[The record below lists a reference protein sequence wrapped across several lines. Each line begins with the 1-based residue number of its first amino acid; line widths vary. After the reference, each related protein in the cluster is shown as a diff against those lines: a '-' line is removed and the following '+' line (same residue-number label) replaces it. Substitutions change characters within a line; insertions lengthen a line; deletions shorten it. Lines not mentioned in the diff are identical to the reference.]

1 MLAWIDLSKG
11 RSDCFLC
18 VKEDIHVLMLE
29 DVPADADIITNALR
43 QGELN
48 VQVNRV
54 DTREAFERAL
64 EEPTDLIISDHGVPA
79 FDSLSA
85 LSLARAKLPKVPFIA
100 VSGTAS
106 DPKAR
111 EILRR
116 GATGY
121 VDKSQLPSLAPQVK
135 QVLQL
140 AEVENERK
148 RLSNELAETADRF
161 NLLQEG
167 TRENAIFLL
176 DADGRIKW
184 WNAGGRN
191 IYGYEPQEVLN
202 QDFSCLFST
211 EEGFL
216 PRELLETTRAQEG
229 VRQEA
234 WSLRR
239 DGSRFRSALTLT
251 ASRTAAGEVR
261 GYAVVA
267 RDLTELQ
274 QTTKAL
280 KQSEARQHAML
291 QLAQDAF
298 ISIDE
303 RGILKDW
310 DGAAEKIFYYTREQA
325 IGREFVDLIIPASM
339 REQLRSHLQTYLK
352 SKGRERL
359 LGRWYS
365 MMRADGSEVPIEF
378 AIAPTNVDGATRFSG
393 YIHDLSRLKETEA
406 ALHESQE
413 RYRLIIDNIAD
424 YAIYMLDAQGNV
436 ASWNEGAKYIQGY
449 ESDEVIGRHF
459 SIFFTPEDRQ
469 QELPRRELERAT
481 KEGQSNSDAWSIRKD
496 GSRFRSHWTLTAVR
510 EGSQLVGFARLAHDI
525 TEKYKAEQALRE
537 SEEQL
542 RMVLQSARDYA
553 IFTIGL
559 DGRIKS
565 WNRGAEKIF
574 GFSNAEALQMEFKSL
589 YLEEWVANGHPDNE
603 LQIALQN
610 IRGNECW
617 YRRKGGGRFWGS
629 GHTMPLTDVRGQ
641 TRGYLKIVRD
651 ETSRRL
657 MQMEIQAHVRQQSA
671 LARFSQRALAVED
684 LPALAQD
691 AVTLVSETLGLEM
704 CTWLEFVPQQN
715 AFCPRQAVGWG
726 AEIATI
732 APVCTRAESQA
743 GYTLMINAP
752 VVVNDLST
760 ETRFHVP
767 QALRDRGVNSSIS
780 VVVPGEPNPC
790 GVMVA
795 HGIGPRDFS
804 EPDVHFME
812 SVANVLSHTIRRKR
826 AESELAETERR
837 FRLAVEAVQDY
848 AIYTLD
854 EEGRVAAYN
863 LGATRLEG
871 YQPEEIIGRPLHIF
885 FPPEDVA
892 RGIPERELERARTE
906 GKSQTEGWNVRK
918 DGTRF
923 ISNWLLTAIRDAD
936 GNLTGYSKVARDVT
950 EIRRAKEQMETWH
963 EALTKRVAERTQE
976 LQASNEE
983 LEAFSYSVSHDLRA
997 PLRHINSYIEMLEEE
1012 LGTDIS
1018 STAKSHLRLVAQS
1031 AMQMARLVD
1040 DLLKFSRMGR
1050 EEMRRVP
1057 VRLGVLVQE
1066 AQQHFQTELAERNVE
1081 WVISDCPEVMG
1092 DPASLRQV
1100 FINLLSN
1107 ALKYTRSRPR
1117 PRIEIGCEETPTE
1130 IICYVRDNG
1139 VGFDMQYAEKLFGVF
1154 ERLHSSNQFEGTGIG
1169 LAIVRRI
1176 IQRHGGRTWA
1186 EAEVDRGATF
1196 YLSLP
1201 KEQPSTPEET

>member
-1 MLAWIDLSKG
+1 MKG

-85 LSLARAKLPKVPFIA
+85 LSLARAKLPRVPFIA
-100 VSGTAS
+100 VSGTS
-106 DPKAR
+106 GDPRTR
-111 EILRR
+111 EILQR

-135 QVLQL
+135 QALEL
-140 AEVENERK
+140 AEVEDERK
-148 RLSNELAETADRF
+148 RLSTELAETAERF

-176 DADGRIKW
+176 DADGRIQW
-184 WNAGGRN
+184 WNAGGRK
-191 IYGYEPQEVLN
+191 IYGYEPQDVLN

-216 PRELLETTRAQEG
+216 PRELLESTRAQG
-229 VRQEA
+229 RLRQEA

-251 ASRTAAGEVR
+251 ASRDAAGELR

-280 KQSEARQHAML
+280 RQSEARQHAML
-291 QLAQDAF
+291 QLVQDAF
-298 ISIDE
+298 ISLDE
-303 RGILKDW
+303 SGILTDW

-325 IGREFVDLIIPASM
+325 IGREFVELIIPVSM
-339 REQLRSHLQTYLK
+339 REQLRSHLQAYLK
-352 SKGRERL
+352 SNGRERL

-365 MMRADGSEVPIEF
+365 MLRADGAEIPIEF
-378 AIAPTNVDGATRFSG
+378 AIAPTNVEAPRFTG

-413 RYRLIIDNIAD
+413 RYRMIIDNIAD
-424 YAIYMLDAQGNV
+424 HAIYMLDAQGNV
-436 ASWNEGAKYIQGY
+436 ASWNEGAKHIQGY

-469 QELPRRELERAT
+469 QELPRRELERAAR
-481 KEGQSNSDAWSIRKD
+481 EGKSDNDAWSIRKD

-510 EGSQLVGFARLAHDI
+510 DGSQLVGFARLAHDI

-559 DGRIKS
+559 DGRINS

-574 GFSNAEALQMEFKSL
+574 GFSNAEALQMEFKAL
-589 YLEEWVANGHPDNE
+589 YLEEWVANGHPDAE
-603 LQIALQN
+603 LQVALQN
-610 IRGNECW
+610 NRVGNECW
-617 YRRKGGGRFWGS
+617 HRRKGGGRFWGS
-629 GHTMPLTDVRGQ
+629 GHTMPLTDARGQ

-704 CTWLEFVPQQN
+704 CAWLEFVPPQN
-715 AFCPRQAVGWG
+715 ALYPRQAVGWG
-726 AEIATI
+726 AESTTS
-732 APVCTRAESQA
+732 APVSTGTESQA

-760 ETRFHVP
+760 EARFQVP
-767 QALRDRGVNSSIS
+767 QTLRDRGANSSIS
-780 VVVPGEPNPC
+780 VVVPGEPHPY

-848 AIYTLD
+848 AIYMLD
-854 EEGRVAAYN
+854 AEGRVAAYN
-863 LGATRLEG
+863 LGATRMEG

-885 FPPEDVA
+885 FPAEDVA
-892 RGIPERELERARTE
+892 RGLPDRELERARTE

-918 DGTRF
+918 DGSRF

-950 EIRRAKEQMETWH
+950 EIRRAQEQMETWH
-963 EALTKRVAERTQE
+963 EALKKRVAERTEE
-976 LQASNEE
+976 LEASNEE

-997 PLRHINSYIEMLEEE
+997 PLRHINSFIAMLEEE
-1012 LGTDIS
+1012 LGASVTS
-1018 STAKSHLRLVAQS
+1018 EAKNLLQLVAQS
-1031 AMQMARLVD
+1031 AMQMAHLVD
-1040 DLLKFSRMGR
+1040 DLLNFSRMGR
-1050 EEMRRVP
+1050 QEMRRVT

-1066 AQQHFQTELAERNVE
+1066 AQQHFQTELAERDVE
-1081 WVISDCPEVMG
+1081 WVIGDCPEVMG

-1117 PRIEIGCEETPTE
+1117 PRIEVGCKETPTE

-1201 KEQPSTPEET
+1201 KEQPSTHEET